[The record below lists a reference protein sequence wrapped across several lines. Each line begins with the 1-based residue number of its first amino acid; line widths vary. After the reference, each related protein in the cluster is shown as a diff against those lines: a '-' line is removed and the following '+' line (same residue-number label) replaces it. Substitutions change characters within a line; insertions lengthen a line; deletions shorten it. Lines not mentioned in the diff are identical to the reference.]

1 MNRSDLDAI
10 RERIEQTT
18 SEQWCMQ
25 RHYVGDRYKVVTGGR
40 GETDA
45 IAYGVKLHDA
55 EFIACAREDI
65 VALLKYVEE
74 LKRREGQ
81 NRASVTFV

>member
-1 MNRSDLDAI
+1 MMARPDLDAI
-10 RERIEQTT
+10 RKRIEQTT

-45 IAYGVKLHDA
+45 IAYGVEGHNA
-55 EFIACAREDI
+55 MFIKRAREDI

-74 LKRREGQ
+74 LEA
-81 NRASVTFV
+81 RAGSD